1 MVRLRSIYR
10 LKQEFRL
17 SLVSLINALV
27 DNPVCNTPEDTIIKK
42 VKKTNEAPQESNL
55 GHLLGHHL
63 RRAHLSIWRDFN
75 DNVGHGGL
83 RPGQFGVMSTV
94 DQNPGISQIEISRI
108 LDLDKASI
116 VALIYRLE
124 NLAWVEKKQAK
135 EDRRKHQLYLT
146 AKGKKEL
153 KTLRKDMQK
162 HEAKFQK
169 RFSDAEYTKLIA
181 LLQRIYEGN
190 D

>member
-1 MVRLRSIYR
+1 
-10 LKQEFRL
+10 
-17 SLVSLINALV
+17 
-27 DNPVCNTPEDTIIKK
+27 
-42 VKKTNEAPQESNL
+42 
-55 GHLLGHHL
+55 
-63 RRAHLSIWRDFN
+63 
-75 DNVGHGGL
+75 
-83 RPGQFGVMSTV
+83 MSTI

-124 NLAWVEKKQAK
+124 NLGWAEKKQAK
-135 EDRRKHQLYLT
+135 EDRRKHQLFLT

-162 HEAKFQK
+162 HEAKFHQ
-169 RFSDAEYTKLIA
+169 RFSDAEYKKLIS
-181 LLQRIYEGN
+181 LLQRIYF

>member
-1 MVRLRSIYR
+1 MI
-10 LKQEFRL
+10 
-17 SLVSLINALV
+17 
-27 DNPVCNTPEDTIIKK
+27 EDKTITKDKK
-42 VKKTNEAPQESNL
+42 PADEPLESSMD
-55 GHLLGHHL
+55 HLLGHHL

-83 RPGQFGVMSTV
+83 RPGQFGVMSTI
-94 DQNPGISQIEISRI
+94 DKNPGISQIEISRV

-124 NLAWVEKKQAK
+124 NLGWAEKKQAK

-146 AKGKKEL
+146 AQGKKEL

-162 HEAKFQK
+162 HESKFHQ
-169 RFSDAEYTKLIA
+169 RFSDAEYKKLIK
-181 LLQRIYEGN
+181 LLQRIYIQDE
-190 D
+190 